1 MSSWLRNNRRS
12 SRKYAEIQ
20 PKKYRIRDIKA
31 IAHYCFLFFDQ
42 FKGSKNGKANSFS
55 HTQGA
60 GYKRP
65 ADQGIFGYYNAKCS
79 WTQYSKER
87 KTGAMKR
94 RWWYGFSANEEQE
107 IYWSEITFTGRYK
120 QEQYSYTEVFENE
133 DTGDTYT
140 THTWYEAYPI
150 YLVKTYG
157 ALVESDLNSTDG
169 YSVWDELD
177 GIPVW
182 YVQLDNI
189 EEYEED
195 NRPTDGDGNKYI
207 PVNGSVTNGYT
218 YSYDYVGEDKNGII
232 TTTNPTEK
240 LKISSKYL
248 ISIKETTEINMC
260 GMPLTRNNIYY
271 QTFVTRYP
279 DVSEDD
285 GFHTV
290 DPTYTTSYPKG
301 YLVATNGKVRVPLTS
316 EAKTTPYNVAND
328 FLTIKNGY
336 STGVAGISGTR
347 PNVDIEPKPAP
358 EVYPDGILLD
368 KDKPTY
374 VCAVDLE
381 SLGYYFESTTFS
393 YYHKI
398 DQFSYE
404 VIKVKGF
411 TTNWAINQNHGD
423 QHYANAMSALA
434 PSSFTY
440 IPICAKLTH
449 KLSFYET
456 MTVNYYASNI
466 YMSFWISQKVSG
478 WVRSRGT
485 FFTIVGII
493 IIVIVT
499 IITVGQLT
507 PYVIAGFA
515 AGASA
520 AAAAEGVA
528 AAIAIGAMITGAL
541 MSVIGLL
548 LPSDSGIKKYMLTI
562 GAILMAVAGSYTN
575 TLVKGVAF
583 LNASL
588 VISVGC
594 SLANL
599 VFDIVYDQKNKG
611 LSEQQS
617 SNTNAYNSANTE
629 LTNKMNSLTGGAS
642 VSATGLASTYSSQ
655 IAYGLDSDEVT
666 DLMVSTTYPQDIV
679 YASLDLDLGVF
690 TTITNGTGYSLYNFE
705 NLWNKGELA

>member
-1 MSSWLRNNRRS
+1 MSSWLRKNRRS

-55 HTQGA
+55 HTQGT

-65 ADQGIFGYYNAKCS
+65 ADQGIFGYYDAKCS

-107 IYWSEITFTGRYK
+107 IYWSEITFTGRY
-120 QEQYSYTEVFENE
+120 EQVEYSYTESYEDENHG
-133 DTGDTYT
+133 TISTI
-140 THTWYEAYPI
+140 HTWYVAYPI

-157 ALVESDLNSTDG
+157 ALVESDLDSTDG

-177 GIPVW
+177 GIPV
-182 YVQLDNI
+182 YYAQLDNI
-189 EEYEED
+189 ESYEED
-195 NRPTDGDGNKYI
+195 NRPVDGDGNHYI

-218 YSYDYVGEDKNGII
+218 YTYDYVGEDKNGII

-271 QTFVTRYP
+271 QDFITRYP

-290 DPTYTTSYPKG
+290 DPSYTKTYPKG
-301 YLVATNGKVRVPLTS
+301 YLVATDGKVRVPLTS
-316 EAKTTPYNVAND
+316 EAKTTPYNVAKD
-328 FLTIKNGY
+328 FLTIKDGY
-336 STGVAGISGTR
+336 SKGKSGIKSDMLIT
-347 PNVDIEPKPAP
+347 DADPAP
-358 EVYPDGILLD
+358 EVYPEGILLD

-381 SLGYYFESTTFS
+381 SLDYYFESTTFS

-411 TTNWAINQNHGD
+411 STNWAINQNKGD

-449 KLSFYET
+449 KLSFYEA

-493 IIVIVT
+493 IIIIVT
-499 IITVGQLT
+499 VLTAGQLT
-507 PYVIAGFA
+507 PIVAAGFA
-515 AGASA
+515 AA
-520 AAAAEGVA
+520 ATAADVA
-528 AAIAIGAMITGAL
+528 AATVAGIFLGTLIAGAL

-548 LPSDSGIKKYMLTI
+548 LPNDSGIKKYMLTI
-562 GAILMAVAGSYTN
+562 GAILMAVGSAGTSSIVN
-575 TLVKGVAF
+575 GVAF

-611 LSEQQS
+611 ISEQQS
-617 SNTNAYNSANTE
+617 ANTNAYNSANTE

-642 VSATGLASTYSSQ
+642 ISSTGLASTYSSQ
-655 IAYGLDSDEVT
+655 IACGLDSDEVS